1 MASQLKPDKITTIN
15 GVVVKEYLL
24 TKHNPNGISMPTTSM
39 KGKVIGITVHNTE
52 DLQNVYEDAEQ
63 YTRATVNGN
72 MKDVRVHYYVDD
84 VNAWQ
89 NLPLDLCGWH
99 AADGNGNGNRRTI
112 AIECIM
118 TGKGAA
124 EDKKAEDNC
133 ARLTAALL
141 NQYGLDI
148 NHLYTHTHWLNVK
161 DGKTGTVDKLN
172 TMYNSYKNCPV
183 YILPHWSEF
192 KAKVKKY
199 MSGNAEADTATSGSS
214 QSLYRVR
221 KSWSDSKS
229 QIGAYSSLDNAK
241 KACKTGY
248 FVFDESGKVV
258 YPETSSNSTASHKV
272 KVTADSLNIRSGAGT
287 NYKIV
292 GCIEDKGVY
301 TITET
306 SGDWGKLKSGAGWI
320 NLKYTKNVN

>member
-1 MASQLKPDKITTIN
+1 MKIIQDFATGSSCYKTGRKITVKGLMLHSVGCN
-15 GVVVKEYLL
+15 QPNPHVFANFWKNSDDVCCHGVLGADG
-24 TKHNPNGISMPTTSM
+24 T
-39 KGKVIGITVHNTE
+39 VIQTLPWNH
-52 DLQNVYEDAEQ
+52 
-63 YTRATVNGN
+63 RAWHCASGVNGSGN
-72 MKDVRVHYYVDD
+72 NTHIGVEMTEPSTIKYTGGASFIDNNPTATKKFVLGTYKTAVELFAYLCKMYNLDPLKDGVIISHSEGYKRGIASGHAD
-84 VNAWQ
+84 VEHIWNKYGLTMNQ
-89 NLPLDLCGWH
+89 FRRDVK
-99 AADGNGNGNRRTI
+99 AAVN
-112 AIECIM
+112 
-118 TGKGAA
+118 GAA
-124 EDKKAEDNC
+124 VS
-133 ARLTAALL
+133 
-141 NQYGLDI
+141 Q
-148 NHLYTHTHWLNVK
+148 
-161 DGKTGTVDKLN
+161 
-172 TMYNSYKNCPV
+172 P
-183 YILPHWSEF
+183 
-192 KAKVKKY
+192 
-199 MSGNAEADTATSGSS
+199 DTKPSDSS

-248 FVFDESGKVV
+248 YVFDESGKVV

-320 NLKYTKNVN
+320 NLKYTKTV